1 MRKFGMVLAAAAFA
15 LGAPLMATQAEA
27 QALARAKPVKGGWT
41 EHYWKGP
48 DGTTFHWVEQGKG
61 TPVIL
66 IHGSGGSAIG
76 NWFSNGFAASL
87 SKTNRVIGI
96 DMRGHALTTNPQG
109 MRGDRSGDMAKD
121 VLDFMDAH
129 GIKKAHIGGYS
140 MGGGITARLM
150 ARAPERFIT
159 AHFGGSGIGETEE
172 WRAKLP
178 ADKTGDAP
186 EENAAR
192 AAYQK
197 IQAERLAAANAIGN
211 ARVTPAANTP
221 AAARPAAAAAPAAPR
236 PAPQGPQIDLAKISF
251 PVLAVNGEYDRPI
264 AKTHRLWREL
274 PNFQNV
280 VLKDGGHLSAVM
292 EGFVPQLY
300 IDELTAFI
308 VRNNPK
314 N

>member
-1 MRKFGMVLAAAAFA
+1 MRWTALFLAAAVTFST
-15 LGAPLMATQAEA
+15 APSIAAA
-27 QALARAKPVKGGWT
+27 QALPRAKPVGGGWQ

-48 DGTTFHWVEQGKG
+48 DGTTFHWVEQGQG
-61 TPVIL
+61 VPVIL

-87 SKTNRVIGI
+87 AKTNRVIGI
-96 DMRGHALTTNPQG
+96 DMRGHALTTNPKGQ
-109 MRGDRSGDMAKD
+109 RGDRTGDMAQV

-150 ARAPERFIT
+150 QRAPERFIT
-159 AHFGGSGIGETEE
+159 AHFGGSGIGETAE
-172 WRAKLP
+172 WRDKVP
-178 ADKTGDAP
+178 PDKTGAAP
-186 EENAAR
+186 EEEAAR
-192 AAYQK
+192 AAYYK
-197 IQAERLAAANAIGN
+197 IQAERQAAANSIGN
-211 ARVTPAANTP
+211 AAPRP
-221 AAARPAAAAAPAAPR
+221 AAARPASTGAAPAARPAAPPR
-236 PAPQGPQIDLAKISF
+236 PALQIDLAKITF

-300 IDELTAFI
+300 IDELTAFV
-308 VRNNPK
+308 VRNNPRDGS
-314 N
+314 